1 MHMLALGSSGEK
13 VKQLQRMLR
22 PFQPHLAVDGSFGP
36 RTDRAV
42 RLAQRRLRLYPP
54 DGVAGPHTLVA
65 LAQRDRHHAASAVP
79 HTAQPAIAPPGS
91 NTTDR
96 RATGAET
103 AKPPGPLAVAVTGA
117 RARAEHAPL
126 PEGEARDPATFHGSR
141 QLRRFIYNHEAQR
154 GVSNHLYWP
163 HGASGVT
170 LGAGYDMR
178 ERSAAS
184 IEADLTSIGVDPA
197 AARAAAGG
205 AGLRNDEARR
215 FAAGHRATID
225 LSRAQEEALVDLI
238 LPHYEQMVV
247 SAVTIPL
254 HQYEFDALLS
264 YAYNPGGGWHGVT
277 RLVNQRKAHDAMVE
291 LSRHVTSGG
300 GSSLAWSLDARRNPD
315 CSCMVSINEKMVACC
330 WCDSPGDQFRSGGV
344 LARR

>member
-1 MHMLALGSSGEK
+1 
-13 VKQLQRMLR
+13 MLR

-54 DGVAGPHTLVA
+54 DGVAGPHTLGA
-65 LAQRDRHHAASAVP
+65 LVQRGRHHAASAASAVP
-79 HTAQPAIAPPGS
+79 HAAQSATAPPGS

-96 RATGAET
+96 QATGAAT
-103 AKPPGPLAVAVTGA
+103 AKLPGPLAVAVTGA

-197 AARAAAGG
+197 AAPGCGRRCRTAKRRSAPLCCRPPGNDRSKPG
-205 AGLRNDEARR
+205 AGRSAGRSDPAALRADGRQR
-215 FAAGHRATID
+215 SHH
-225 LSRAQEEALVDLI
+225 S
-238 LPHYEQMVV
+238 
-247 SAVTIPL
+247 PL

-291 LSRHVTSGG
+291 LSPSCYFGRPGRPQPGHSTRGG
-300 GSSLAWSLDARRNPD
+300 IPTVPVW
-315 CSCMVSINEKMVACC
+315 
-330 WCDSPGDQFRSGGV
+330 
-344 LARR
+344 